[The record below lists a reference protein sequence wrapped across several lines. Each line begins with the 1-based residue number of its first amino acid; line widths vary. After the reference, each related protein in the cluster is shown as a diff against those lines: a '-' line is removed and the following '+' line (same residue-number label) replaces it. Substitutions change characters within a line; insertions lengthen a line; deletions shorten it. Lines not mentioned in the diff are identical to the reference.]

1 LAIRP
6 ITLADIDDPRQLMDV
21 TILIADDNYDNR
33 ELLQFLLSGKGYTVR
48 EARDGAECVA
58 MARAEAPAL
67 IVMDLSMPV
76 MDGWAV
82 LDELKADQRTQTIPC
97 MIVTAHAE
105 LDRNAALETGF
116 VAYVSK
122 PFRGD
127 EILKTVGT
135 VLANRQAG

>member
-1 LAIRP
+1 
-6 ITLADIDDPRQLMDV
+6 MDV
-21 TILIADDNYDNR
+21 TILVADDNDDNR
-33 ELLQFLLSGKGYTVR
+33 EILQFLLSGAGYTVR

-58 MARAEAPAL
+58 LARAEAPAL
-67 IVMDLSMPV
+67 IILDLSMPV

-82 LDELKADQRTQTIPC
+82 FEELKTDQRTRTIPC

-105 LDRNAALETGF
+105 LNRNAAFEKGF
-116 VAYVSK
+116 VGYVSK

-127 EILKTVGT
+127 EILNTVAT